1 MKISYKKLWKKLIDL
16 EMKKQDLIRLANI
29 SASTVAKLGR
39 NENVNIMV
47 LAKICSSLNCTFD
60 DIVEVEEDE

>member
-39 NENVNIMV
+39 NENVNIMI
-47 LAKICSSLNCTFD
+47 LAKICSALDCTFD

>member
-16 EMKKQDLIRLANI
+16 EMKKQDLIRLAKI

-47 LAKICSSLNCTFD
+47 LAKICSALGCTFD